1 MCSPGPAARV
11 GGVGG
16 GSIVKRAPFV
26 VAATAAGLAG
36 VLSYHTKGTS
46 LAALSAAPA
55 PGRAPARSGSGGGG
69 QASQPA
75 SSQPASSSHPPA
87 SSGQPATSHPTT
99 PPTSAAPVGGTA
111 TGTLEQYGYGELSV
125 RVTVSGGHISSIG
138 TAELRTAESYS
149 QQLAVQAIPMLR
161 SEILKAQS
169 TRVYGITGATYTSEA
184 YAASVQ
190 SALDK
195 LHFA

>member
-1 MCSPGPAARV
+1 M
-11 GGVGG
+11 
-16 GSIVKRAPFV
+16 KRAPFV

-46 LAALSAAPA
+46 LAALSSAPA
-55 PGRAPARSGSGGGG
+55 PGRAPTAKTGHGGGG
-69 QASQPA
+69 QASAPASHPAGRHPAGTGQPA
-75 SSQPASSSHPPA
+75 
-87 SSGQPATSHPTT
+87 GTQPATSRPTT
-99 PPTSAAPVGGTA
+99 PPTSAASVGGTA
-111 TGTLEQYGYGELSV
+111 TGKLEQYGYGELSV
-125 RVTVSGGHISSIG
+125 RVTVAGGHISSIG